1 MVYSL
6 TLAKASRLDFSF
18 MSGYPSRRTG
28 FRPQDIVLLAL
39 VVGLWLWHSGMV
51 WAQTPE
57 RVFITATNLED
68 LMSAH
73 IRYGIEQ
80 GIFKKAGVELQFR
93 AMPPSLTFPAMAAGE
108 VDYTSQV
115 GSAFRA
121 ILRGFPAKVLA
132 IGLNKPLFF
141 IVAQPHISSP
151 RDLVGKKFAVSSLSG
166 AGARSARVALGK
178 LGLNP
183 EKDVTFIVIGNV
195 TTRVAALESGSIE
208 ATVLQP
214 PYNIHMRRKGFKQII
229 FSGALVSDFIAGV
242 ITTRDKLEKNPA
254 QVKALV
260 KGFLQSLTALR
271 SNRKAAVDFLSTR
284 YRLDLEAA
292 SELYDMLIQVLT
304 VDGTVSPQEL
314 RDYVDLVKEETRV
327 KTSVAADDLVDFRL
341 VRQAATEIRR

>member
-1 MVYSL
+1 VN
-6 TLAKASRLDFSF
+6 KQ
-18 MSGYPSRRTG
+18 TG
-28 FRPQDIVLLAL
+28 FRQLAAIVLAL
-39 VVGLWLWHSGMV
+39 TVALPFWHVGKV
-51 WAQTPE
+51 WAQTAQ

-73 IRYGIEQ
+73 IRYGIER
-80 GIFKKAGVELQFR
+80 GIFKREGVDLQFR

-121 ILRGFPAKVLA
+121 IVRGFPAKVLA
-132 IGLNKPLFF
+132 IGLNRPLFF
-141 IVAQPHISSP
+141 IVAQPKVTSP
-151 RDLVGKKFAVSSLSG
+151 RDLLGKRFAVSSLSG
-166 AGARSARVALGK
+166 AGARSARIALKK

-195 TTRVAALESGSIE
+195 TTRVAALEAGSIE

-214 PYNIHMRRKGFKQII
+214 PYNIHMRRKGFNQVIS
-229 FSGALVSDFIAGV
+229 SGALVSDFIAGV
-242 ITTRDKLEKNPA
+242 ISTRDKLEKNPA

-260 KGFLQSLTALR
+260 KGFLQSLTALKN
-271 SNRKAAVDFLSTR
+271 NRQAAVDFLSTR

-292 SELYDMLIQVLT
+292 SELYDMLMQVLT

-314 RDYVDLVKEETRV
+314 RDYVDLIKEETRI
-327 KTSVAADDLVDFRL
+327 KTPVAADDLVDFRL

>member
-1 MVYSL
+1 VN
-6 TLAKASRLDFSF
+6 KQ
-18 MSGYPSRRTG
+18 TG
-28 FRPQDIVLLAL
+28 FRQLDAIVLAL
-39 VVGLWLWHSGMV
+39 TVALLFWHAGMV
-51 WAQTPE
+51 WAQTAE

-80 GIFKKAGVELQFR
+80 GIFKREGVDLQFR

-121 ILRGFPAKVLA
+121 IVRGFPAKVLA
-132 IGLNKPLFF
+132 IGLNRPLFF
-141 IVAQPHISSP
+141 IVAQPKVTSP
-151 RDLVGKKFAVSSLSG
+151 RDLLGKRFAVSSLSG
-166 AGARSARVALGK
+166 AGARSARIALKK

-195 TTRVAALESGSIE
+195 TTRVAALEAGSIE

-214 PYNIHMRRKGFKQII
+214 PYNIHMRRKGFNQVIS
-229 FSGALVSDFIAGV
+229 SGALVSDFIAGV
-242 ITTRDKLEKNPA
+242 ISTRDKLEKNPA

-260 KGFLQSLTALR
+260 KGFLQSLTALKN
-271 SNRKAAVDFLSTR
+271 NRQAAVDFLSTR

-292 SELYDMLIQVLT
+292 SELYDMLMQVLT

-314 RDYVDLVKEETRV
+314 RDYVDLIKEETRI
-327 KTSVAADDLVDFRL
+327 KTPVAADDLVDFRL
-341 VRQAATEIRR
+341 VRQAATEILR

>member
-1 MVYSL
+1 
-6 TLAKASRLDFSF
+6 
-18 MSGYPSRRTG
+18 
-28 FRPQDIVLLAL
+28 
-39 VVGLWLWHSGMV
+39 MV

-57 RVFITATNLED
+57 KMFITATNLED

-80 GIFKKAGVELQFR
+80 GIFKREGVDLQFR

-166 AGARSARVALGK
+166 AGARSARIALGK

-254 QVKALV
+254 QVKGLV

-271 SNRKAAVDFLSTR
+271 TNRKAAVDFLSTR

-292 SELYDMLIQVLT
+292 SELYDMLMQVLT

-327 KTSVAADDLVDFRL
+327 KTPVAADDLVDFRL
-341 VRQAATEIRR
+341 VRQAATEIGR

>member
-6 TLAKASRLDFSF
+6 TSAKASRLDLSF
-18 MSGYPSRRTG
+18 MSGYPSRQAG
-28 FRPQDIVLLAL
+28 FLQQDAVVLTLIL
-39 VVGLWLWHSGMV
+39 GLFLWHSGMV
-51 WAQTPE
+51 WAQIPE

-80 GIFKKAGVELQFR
+80 GIFKREGVDLQFR

-121 ILRGFPAKVLA
+121 IMRGFPAKVLA
-132 IGLNKPLFF
+132 VGLNRPLFF
-141 IVAQPHISSP
+141 IVAQPHVSSP

-166 AGARSARVALGK
+166 AGARSARIALGK

-195 TTRVAALESGSIE
+195 NTRVAALEAGSIE

-214 PYNIHMRRKGFKQII
+214 PFNIHMRRRGFKQII
-229 FSGALVSDFIAGV
+229 FSGALVTDFLAGV

-271 SNRKAAVDFLSTR
+271 GNRKGAVEFLSTR

-292 SELYDMLIQVLT
+292 SELYDMLMQVLT
-304 VDGTVSPQEL
+304 VDGIVSPQEL
-314 RDYVDLVKEETRV
+314 RDYLDLVKEETRF
-327 KTSVAADDLVDFRL
+327 KTPLAADDLVL
-341 VRQAATEIRR
+341 K

>member
-1 MVYSL
+1 V
-6 TLAKASRLDFSF
+6 
-18 MSGYPSRRTG
+18 SRRTR
-28 FRPQDIVLLAL
+28 FRQLDDIVLAL
-39 VVGLWLWHSGMV
+39 IVALLFWHIGKV
-51 WAQTPE
+51 WAQTAE

-80 GIFKKAGVELQFR
+80 GIFKREGVDLQFR

-121 ILRGFPAKVLA
+121 IVRGFPAKVLA
-132 IGLNKPLFF
+132 IGLNRPLFF
-141 IVAQPHISSP
+141 IVAQPKVTSP
-151 RDLVGKKFAVSSLSG
+151 RDLLGKKFAVSSLSG
-166 AGARSARVALGK
+166 AGARSARIALKK

-195 TTRVAALESGSIE
+195 TTRVAALEAGSIE

-214 PYNIHMRRKGFKQII
+214 PYNIHMRRKGFNQVI

-242 ITTRDKLEKNPA
+242 ISTRDKLERNPA

-260 KGFLQSLTALR
+260 KGFLQSLTALKN
-271 SNRKAAVDFLSTR
+271 NRQAAVDFLSTR

-292 SELYDMLIQVLT
+292 SELYDMLMQVLT

-314 RDYVDLVKEETRV
+314 RDYVDLIKEETRI
-327 KTSVAADDLVDFRL
+327 KTPVVADDLVDFRL

>member
-1 MVYSL
+1 MAYSL
-6 TLAKASRLDFSF
+6 TSAKASPVGRFCVPR
-18 MSGYPSRRTG
+18 YVIRRTG
-28 FRPQDIVLLAL
+28 FRQPDATVLGLI
-39 VVGLWLWHSGMV
+39 VGLFFWHAGML
-51 WAQTPE
+51 WAQGPE
-57 RVFITATNLED
+57 RVLITATNLED

-80 GIFKKAGVELQFR
+80 GIFKKEGVDLQFR

-121 ILRGFPAKVLA
+121 IVRGFPAKVLA
-132 IGLNKPLFF
+132 IGLNRPLFF
-141 IVAQPHISSP
+141 IVAQPKVSSP

-166 AGARSARVALGK
+166 AGARSARVALKK

-214 PYNIHMRRKGFKQII
+214 PYNIHMRRKGFNQII

-242 ITTRDKLEKNPA
+242 ITTRDKIEKNPA

-260 KGFLQSLTALR
+260 KGFLQSLMALR
-271 SNRKAAVDFLSTR
+271 NNRKAAVDFLSAR

-292 SELYDMLIQVLT
+292 SELYDMLLQVLT
-304 VDGTVSPQEL
+304 ADGTVSPQEL
-314 RDYVDLVKEETRV
+314 GDYLDLIKEETRI
-327 KTSVAADDLVDFRL
+327 KTAVSADDLVDFRF
-341 VRQAATEIRR
+341 VRQAATEIRQ

>member
-1 MVYSL
+1 V
-6 TLAKASRLDFSF
+6 
-18 MSGYPSRRTG
+18 SRRTR
-28 FRPQDIVLLAL
+28 FRQLDDIVLAL
-39 VVGLWLWHSGMV
+39 IVALLFWHIGKV
-51 WAQTPE
+51 WAQTAE

-73 IRYGIEQ
+73 IRYGIAQ
-80 GIFKKAGVELQFR
+80 GIFKREGVDLQFR

-121 ILRGFPAKVLA
+121 IVRGFPAKVLA
-132 IGLNKPLFF
+132 IGLNRPLFF
-141 IVAQPHISSP
+141 IVAQPKVTSP
-151 RDLVGKKFAVSSLSG
+151 RDLLGKKFAVSSLSG
-166 AGARSARVALGK
+166 AGARSARIALKK

-195 TTRVAALESGSIE
+195 TTRVAALEAGSIE

-214 PYNIHMRRKGFKQII
+214 PYNIHMRRRGFNQVI

-242 ITTRDKLEKNPA
+242 ISTRDKLERNPA

-260 KGFLQSLTALR
+260 KGFLQSLTALKN
-271 SNRKAAVDFLSTR
+271 NRQAAVDFLSTR

-292 SELYDMLIQVLT
+292 SELYDMLMQVLT

-314 RDYVDLVKEETRV
+314 RDYVDLIKEETRI
-327 KTSVAADDLVDFRL
+327 KTPVVADDLVDFRL

>member
-1 MVYSL
+1 VN
-6 TLAKASRLDFSF
+6 KQ
-18 MSGYPSRRTG
+18 TG
-28 FRPQDIVLLAL
+28 FRQLAAIVLAL
-39 VVGLWLWHSGMV
+39 TVALLFWHAGMV
-51 WAQTPE
+51 WAQTAE

-80 GIFKKAGVELQFR
+80 GIFKREGVDLQFR

-121 ILRGFPAKVLA
+121 IVRGFPAKVLA
-132 IGLNKPLFF
+132 IGLNRPLFF
-141 IVAQPHISSP
+141 IVAQPKVTSP
-151 RDLVGKKFAVSSLSG
+151 RDLLGKKFAVSSLSG
-166 AGARSARVALGK
+166 AGARSARIALKK

-195 TTRVAALESGSIE
+195 ITRVAALEAGSIE

-214 PYNIHMRRKGFKQII
+214 PYNIHMRRKGFNQVI

-242 ITTRDKLEKNPA
+242 ISTLDKLEKNPA

-271 SNRKAAVDFLSTR
+271 NNRLAAVDFLSTR

-314 RDYVDLVKEETRV
+314 RDYVDLIKEETRI
-327 KTSVAADDLVDFRL
+327 KTPVAADDLVDFRL
-341 VRQAATEIRR
+341 VRQAATEILR